1 MPAFVWT
8 ALDASGQTRKG
19 VQEGDSP
26 RLVRQ
31 ALREQSLTPLSVEVS
46 AQSASES
53 SAPGSR
59 RGLFKPS
66 VSAGELALITR
77 QLATLVQAGLPVDTA
92 LGSVAK
98 QTERSATRQI
108 VHSVRSRVLEGH
120 TLAHALSEFP
130 RVFPELY
137 IATVA
142 AGEQSGHLDVVLE
155 RLADYTESREALRR
169 KIQLALFYPGL
180 LTLMAVVVV
189 MGLLTYVVPQVTQVF
204 EHLGQKLPVLTQALL
219 NVSAFL
225 RQYGLWLIAAL
236 FAGIWVFRR
245 ALRSTAF
252 RRQWHG
258 LLLRLPVVG
267 RLIRGV
273 NTARFARTFGILASA
288 GVSILEAMR
297 IAASVM
303 DNLPMREA
311 VEAASVQV
319 REGVGIARALEESK
333 LFPPMTVQLIA
344 SGEQSGRLRPMLDRA
359 ALQQEN
365 ELSGII
371 ATALGLF
378 EPILI
383 LLMGGVVLIIVLAIL
398 MPIFELNQLVK

>member
-1 MPAFVWT
+1 MPSFVWT
-8 ALDASGQTRKG
+8 ALDASGHARKG
-19 VQEGDSP
+19 MQEGDSA

-31 ALREQSLTPLSVEVS
+31 ALREQGLTPLSVELGAEQARAS
-46 AQSASES
+46 A
-53 SAPGSR
+53 APG
-59 RGLFKPS
+59 GLRLFRPT
-66 VSAGELALITR
+66 VGAAELALITR
-77 QLATLVQAGLPVDTA
+77 QLATLIQAGLPVETA
-92 LGSVAK
+92 LGSVAR
-98 QTERSATRQI
+98 QSERTATRQ
-108 VHSVRSRVLEGH
+108 VVDAVRSRVMEGH
-120 TLAHALSEFP
+120 TLAGALGEFP

-142 AGEQSGHLDVVLE
+142 AGEQAGHLDTVLE
-155 RLADYTESREALRR
+155 RLADYTESRESLRK

-219 NVSAFL
+219 AVSAFL
-225 RQYGLWLIAAL
+225 RVYGLGLIA
-236 FAGIWVFRR
+236 GIVLGVWGFRR
-245 ALRSTAF
+245 ALRVPSF
-252 RRQWHG
+252 KRQWHR

-273 NTARFARTFGILASA
+273 NTARFARTLGILATA

-311 VEAASVQV
+311 VEAATVQV

-359 ALQQEN
+359 AVQQEN

-378 EPILI
+378 EPVLI
-383 LLMGGVVLIIVLAIL
+383 MVMGGVVLMIVLAIL

>member
-1 MPAFVWT
+1 MPAFSWT
-8 ALDASGQTRKG
+8 ALDATGRTRKG

-31 ALREQSLTPLSVEVS
+31 ALREQGLTPLSVEQTADQVR
-46 AQSASES
+46 AGAR
-53 SAPGSR
+53 PGGL
-59 RGLFKPS
+59 RGLRQGMG
-66 VSAGELALITR
+66 AGELALVTR
-77 QLATLVQAGLPVDTA
+77 QLATLVQAGLPIETA
-92 LGSVAK
+92 LGSVA
-98 QTERSATRQI
+98 RQSEKTASRNLI
-108 VHSVRSRVLEGH
+108 HAVRSRVMEGH
-120 TLAHALSEFP
+120 TLADSLGEFP

-137 IATVA
+137 RATVA
-142 AGEQSGHLDVVLE
+142 AGEQSGHLDAVLE
-155 RLADYTESREALRR
+155 RLADYTEAREGLRR

-204 EHLGQKLPVLTQALL
+204 EHLGQALPTLTQALL
-219 NVSAFL
+219 AVSGFMRA
-225 RQYGLWLIAAL
+225 YGLWLFGGIAVGV
-236 FAGIWVFRR
+236 FAFRR
-245 ALRSTAF
+245 ALRQPAVK
-252 RRQWHG
+252 RRWHR

-273 NTARFARTFGILASA
+273 NTARFARTLGILASA
-288 GVSILEAMR
+288 GVPILEAMR

-311 VEAASVQV
+311 VEDATLRV
-319 REGVGIARALEESK
+319 REGVGIAAALEDSR

-344 SGEQSGRLRPMLDRA
+344 SGEQSGRLRPMLERA
-359 ALQQEN
+359 AAQQEG
-365 ELSGII
+365 ELSAII

-378 EPILI
+378 EPVLI
-383 LLMGGVVLIIVLAIL
+383 MVMGGVVLIIVLAIL

>member
-1 MPAFVWT
+1 MPSFVWT
-8 ALDASGQTRKG
+8 ALDASGHTRKG
-19 VQEGDSP
+19 MQEGDSA

-31 ALREQSLTPLSVEVS
+31 TLREQGLSPLSVELGAEQARES
-46 AQSASES
+46 A
-53 SAPGSR
+53 APG
-59 RGLFKPS
+59 GLRMFRPN
-66 VSAGELALITR
+66 VGAAELALITR
-77 QLATLVQAGLPVDTA
+77 QLATLVQAGLPIDTA
-92 LGSVAK
+92 LGSVAR
-98 QTERSATRQI
+98 QSERAATRQI
-108 VHSVRSRVLEGH
+108 VHAVRSRVMEGH
-120 TLAHALSEFP
+120 TFAGALSEFP

-137 IATVA
+137 ISTVA
-142 AGEQSGHLDVVLE
+142 AGEQSGHLDTVLE
-155 RLADYTESREALRR
+155 RLADYTESRESLRR
-169 KIQLALFYPGL
+169 KVQLALFYPGL
-180 LTLMAVVVV
+180 LTLMAIVVV

-204 EHLGQKLPVLTQALL
+204 EHLGQKLPTLTQGLL
-219 NVSAFL
+219 AVSGFL
-225 RQYGLWLIAAL
+225 RVYGLWLIG
-236 FAGIWVFRR
+236 GIVLGVWAFKR
-245 ALRSTAF
+245 ALRAPGF
-252 RRQWHG
+252 KRQWHH
-258 LLLRLPVVG
+258 LLLRLPVIG

-273 NTARFARTFGILASA
+273 NTARFARTLGILASA

-311 VEAASVQV
+311 VEAATVQV

-359 ALQQEN
+359 AVQQEG

-378 EPILI
+378 EPLLI
-383 LLMGGVVLIIVLAIL
+383 IVMGGVVLIIVLAIL

>member
-1 MPAFVWT
+1 MPSFVWT
-8 ALDASGQTRKG
+8 ALDASGHTRKG
-19 VQEGDSP
+19 MQEGDSP

-31 ALREQSLTPLSVEVS
+31 ALREQGLTPLSIELG
-46 AQSASES
+46 AEQAREATAS
-53 SAPGSR
+53 GGFR
-59 RGLFKPS
+59 LFKPT
-66 VSAGELALITR
+66 VGAAELALITR
-77 QLATLVQAGLPVDTA
+77 QLATLVQAGLPIETA
-92 LGSVAK
+92 LGSVAR
-98 QTERSATRQI
+98 QSERAATRQI
-108 VHSVRSRVLEGH
+108 VHAVRSRVMEGH
-120 TLAHALSEFP
+120 TLANALSEFP

-137 IATVA
+137 ISTVA
-142 AGEQSGHLDVVLE
+142 AGEQSGHLDTVLE
-155 RLADYTESREALRR
+155 RLADYTESRESLRR
-169 KIQLALFYPGL
+169 KVQLALFYPGL

-204 EHLGQKLPVLTQALL
+204 EHLGQKLPTLTQGLL
-219 NVSAFL
+219 AVSGFL
-225 RQYGLWLIAAL
+225 RVYGLWLLGGIVLGMWL
-236 FAGIWVFRR
+236 FKR
-245 ALRSTAF
+245 ALRAPAF
-252 RRQWHG
+252 KRQWHR
-258 LLLRLPVVG
+258 LLLRLPVIG

-273 NTARFARTFGILASA
+273 NTARFARTLGILASA

-311 VEAASVQV
+311 VEAATVQV

-359 ALQQEN
+359 AVQQEG

-378 EPILI
+378 EPVLI
-383 LLMGGVVLIIVLAIL
+383 MVMGGVVLTIVLAIL